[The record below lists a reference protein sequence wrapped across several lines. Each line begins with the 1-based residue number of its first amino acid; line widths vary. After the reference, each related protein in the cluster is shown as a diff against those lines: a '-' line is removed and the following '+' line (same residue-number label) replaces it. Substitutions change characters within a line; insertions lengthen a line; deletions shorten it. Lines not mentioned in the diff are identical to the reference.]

1 MNFLLSENSQYRK
14 IIIPPVKLARPKIGN
29 FHNFLRDAPYCLRV
43 TICRPAGTLCPRT
56 LPVYGRISDLGGA
69 HTNYD
74 VVESL
79 TVPLIIR
86 DDEASAGGEVDAY
99 RTRGYFPLSSQL
111 FLGPP

>member
-1 MNFLLSENSQYRK
+1 MVEFPNLQ
-14 IIIPPVKLARPKIGN
+14 V
-29 FHNFLRDAPYCLRV
+29 
-43 TICRPAGTLCPRT
+43 RT
-56 LPVYGRISDLGGA
+56 GEYPVYYRISDLGRA

-74 VVESL
+74 VVDSL